1 MVDGKGLRGK
11 FGIAQQL
18 IPKPILAIIGL
29 LLGLV
34 YIVILPFIGVA
45 AFILASGYS
54 AVQRLAY
61 K

>member
-1 MVDGKGLRGK
+1 MVAGKSLREK

-18 IPKPILAIIGL
+18 IPKPILAIMGL

-45 AFILASGYS
+45 VFILASGYF
-54 AVQRLAY
+54 AAQKLAD